1 MKDSRE
7 GPSLAKQTSKRSKN
21 VWRRLLKIVI
31 VAFLIAFA
39 LYMILPF
46 IWMISASFKSEKD
59 VMSIPIQWIPK
70 TFRLDNY
77 KRVLNI
83 GTKATTNYHFL
94 LAYKNSIK
102 VSVVSTFFSVA
113 SATLAGYAF
122 AKLNFKGSKVLF
134 IIYLA
139 QMMVP
144 TQLTLIPRFLFFSE
158 LRLNNTH
165 LSLILPKIV
174 SVSSTFLIRQAYIS
188 APTELREAARI
199 DGAGEFRIWWKIM
212 TPLIKPTLAAVATV
226 DFLNSWNSYLDPLV
240 FLSDWKKRT
249 LPLALNQ
256 FIGTE
261 VTQYN
266 LIMAACCLTVLP
278 VFVVFLCGQRFF
290 MKGLTVGAVKG

>member
-1 MKDSRE
+1 MIT
-7 GPSLAKQTSKRSKN
+7 SL
-21 VWRRLLKIVI
+21 
-31 VAFLIAFA
+31 LILFA

-59 VMSIPIQWIPK
+59 VMSVPIQWIPK
-70 TFRLDNY
+70 TFNLNNY

-83 GTKATTNYHFL
+83 DTKSTTNYHFIT
-94 LAYKNSIK
+94 AYGSSIK
-102 VSVVSTFFSVA
+102 VAVVSTFCSVA
-113 SATLAGYAF
+113 SAALAGYAF

-144 TQLTLIPRFLFFSE
+144 TQLTLIPRFLLFSE
-158 LRLNNTH
+158 LGLNNSH
-165 LSLILPKIV
+165 MSLILPKIV
-174 SVSSTFLIRQAYIS
+174 SVSSTFLVRQAYIS
-188 APTELREAARI
+188 APHELREAAKI
-199 DGAGEFRIWWKIM
+199 DGAGEFCTWWKIM
-212 TPLIKPTLAAVATV
+212 TPLVKPTLAAVATV
-226 DFLNSWNSYLDPLV
+226 DFLASWNDYLDPLV
-240 FLSDWKKRT
+240 FLSDWSKRT

-266 LIMAACCLTVLP
+266 LIMAACCLTVIP
-278 VFVVFLCGQRFF
+278 VFVVFLFGQKFF